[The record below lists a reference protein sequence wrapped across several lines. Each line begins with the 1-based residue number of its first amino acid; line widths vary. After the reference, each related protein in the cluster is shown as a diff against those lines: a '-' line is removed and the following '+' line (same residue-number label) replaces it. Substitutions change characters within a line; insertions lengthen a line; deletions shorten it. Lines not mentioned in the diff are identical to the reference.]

1 MWQDFNMKSI
11 HTVGWAILERYR
23 EIEDVSRKA
32 KEQPPIEKRI
42 KRPRIITNVR

>member
-23 EIEDVSRKA
+23 EIEDVPKKA
-32 KEQPPIEKRI
+32 KQQLPIEKRI
-42 KRPRIITNVR
+42 RGSRIITGVR